1 MLCGKT
7 ILIAPT
13 SLHTV
18 DETCPEQMDLVPGKG
33 STFLHAFLLSQALGS
48 TVHVYLRELR
58 TLLAGLTRLKAV
70 VPQVKIS

>member
-18 DETCPEQMDLVPGKG
+18 DETCPEQMDLVPGKS
-33 STFLHAFLLSQALGS
+33 STFLHAFLFNQALGS
-48 TVHVYLRELR
+48 TVHVYLRGLR
-58 TLLAGLTRLKAV
+58 TLVTGVKRLKAV
-70 VPQVKIS
+70 VLQVKIS